1 MDERKQVSI
10 VRCLI
15 KVLPEEEEV
24 ELLEVYDRCL

>member
-1 MDERKQVSI
+1 MDERRQVSI

-15 KVLPEEEEV
+15 KVLEEV